1 MAGYFL
7 LRCIV
12 TSLACMWGTIWI
24 WLWFCV
30 CECRHFS
37 FLCVSH
43 AVRVCVH
50 EGWVCVF
57 LFTCVFLSCFCV
69 FDVLSF
75 KDASACAC
83 LYGTNVCV
91 YLCLSDMCK
100 YSSEHAFM
108 SLLLTSTEG
117 CAKVSLCCT
126 FPLGVTHSYSSQAGD
141 LQCLFLTCSLKQSS
155 PKRNPGAL
163 DGALLI
169 KKEKITRR
177 WK

>member
-1 MAGYFL
+1 M
-7 LRCIV
+7 
-12 TSLACMWGTIWI
+12 
-24 WLWFCV
+24 
-30 CECRHFS
+30 
-37 FLCVSH
+37 
-43 AVRVCVH
+43 
-50 EGWVCVF
+50 F